1 MHHSTDETKG
11 SLYCKPREVLQ
22 GSKKIT
28 VAVDI
33 YAYGC
38 LVQTLLGKNLE
49 YMHPFGDLE
58 NRKDFKNNVINGKR
72 IYFLTSEK
80 EKTDLFI
87 LADLA
92 VDDATNIA
100 YKERPD
106 ICTFTEHPLFWTTK
120 RKGLFLKDINNDCIK
135 NDEKQSAFLT
145 DFSNM
150 LPLRFVKGSDGFLRW
165 TKNSS
170 EFGRILQYKIQEKR
184 IKDSSYDTTYP
195 NLITFVRNICE
206 HFPEH
211 KKIFKDDADVLR
223 VLGDNKTSFIECV
236 LNKYP
241 YLIADIF
248 KSFRKALLSG
258 KCLNDDY
265 DVYFENLCSKKIL
278 CRPGDSITGVAQ
290 SLDDGMQ
297 NLGLKNNLP
306 WRDLVNKDTI
316 TKDDILN
323 LDCKN
328 LRPYIMVELVLKFVS
343 QTDATGADI
352 DDLSKKFLVD
362 NIALMDAE
370 YYYCVNYE
378 VKNLQMLG
386 VKQNSKHGCNTKLV
400 KMGYTKDLY
409 HMRI

>member
-1 MHHSTDETKG
+1 MT
-11 SLYCKPREVLQ
+11 
-22 GSKKIT
+22 
-28 VAVDI
+28 
-33 YAYGC
+33 
-38 LVQTLLGKNLE
+38 
-49 YMHPFGDLE
+49 
-58 NRKDFKNNVINGKR
+58 
-72 IYFLTSEK
+72 
-80 EKTDLFI
+80 
-87 LADLA
+87 
-92 VDDATNIA
+92 
-100 YKERPD
+100 
-106 ICTFTEHPLFWTTK
+106 
-120 RKGLFLKDINNDCIK
+120 
-135 NDEKQSAFLT
+135 
-145 DFSNM
+145 
-150 LPLRFVKGSDGFLRW
+150 
-165 TKNSS
+165 
-170 EFGRILQYKIQEKR
+170 
-184 IKDSSYDTTYP
+184 TTYP
-195 NLITFVRNICE
+195 TLITFVRNICE

-223 VLGDNKTSFIECV
+223 VLGDNKTSFIEYV

-265 DVYFENLCSKKIL
+265 DVYFENLCSQKIL

-323 LDCKN
+323 LDCKD
-328 LRPYIMVELVLKFVS
+328 LRPYIVVELVLKFVS

-362 NIALMDAE
+362 NIALMDAD
-370 YYYCVNYE
+370 YYYCVSHE

-386 VKQNSKHGCNTKLV
+386 VKRNSKHGCKYKVGKNGLYQRPVSHENIKTTQNINASNCLNYQIHVDEQKILTFNLQSVKEACTDDYHWWLEFAENKRKRMHSFLTGRDDELVRILNNCTKIMLHRSSEKFKEKPSVFRVYAV
-400 KMGYTKDLY
+400 KTKEVSRKTDV
-409 HMRI
+409 